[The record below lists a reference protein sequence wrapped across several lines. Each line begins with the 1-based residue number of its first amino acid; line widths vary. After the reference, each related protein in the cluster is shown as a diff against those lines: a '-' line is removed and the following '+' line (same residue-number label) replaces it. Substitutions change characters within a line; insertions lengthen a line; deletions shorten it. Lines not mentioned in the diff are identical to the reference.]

1 MPQAQ
6 QPTTTTTTITTITT
20 TDIGEE
26 VIRENPLVM
35 QQQAFT
41 DRMTFLLLSETSIG
55 TRLKSLNTASQTQFT
70 TIIPHKVYTM
80 SV

>member
-1 MPQAQ
+1 VPQAQ
-6 QPTTTTTTITTITT
+6 QPTTTTTITTITT

-26 VIRENPLVM
+26 VRENPLVM

-41 DRMTFLLLSETSIG
+41 NRMTFPLLSETSIG
-55 TRLKSLNTASQTQFT
+55 TRLKSLNIASQTQFT